1 MLPRPQLFPQ
11 GPMMQT
17 KQRFLNL
24 FLERLQLVSSVAQL
38 CLTLYDLLNCRMP
51 GLPVHL
57 QLPEPTQTH
66 VHWVGDAIQPSHP
79 LSSPS
84 PPAFNCCQHRDFS
97 NESARH
103 TRWPKFWSFSFSISP
118 SNEYSG
124 LISFRMDWLDL
135 LAVQGTLKSL
145 LQHYSS
151 KASILLH
158 SAFFIVQLSRPYMTI
173 GKAKALTRWTYV
185 GKVMSLL
192 FNALSRFV
200 IAFLPRIKP
209 PNFMAAVTIHSD
221 FGAQENKVCHCFPI
235 YMPWSN
241 GTRCH
246 DLSFWMLSLK
256 PAFSLSSFTFIK
268 RLFSC
273 FLLSAIRVVSSAYL
287 RLLIFLP
294 AILIPICSSFSLAF
308 LIIYS
313 AYELNK
319 QGDNIQPWC
328 TPFPML
334 NQCVVPC
341 SVPTVAS
348 RPAYRFHRRQ
358 VWLSGKKGL
367 LREPKMIFIRK
378 YFINHKSLDL
388 SVWSVDTSGLWNPCR
403 VSQRSKQSL

>member
-158 SAFFIVQLSRPYMTI
+158 SAFFIVQLSHPYMTI

-192 FNALSRFV
+192 FNMLSKLV
-200 IAFLPRIKP
+200 IAFLSRSKCLLISWLESPSAVILEPKKIKSAIISIVSP
-209 PNFMAAVTIHSD
+209 SI
-221 FGAQENKVCHCFPI
+221 CHEVMGLDAMI
-235 YMPWSN
+235 
-241 GTRCH
+241 
-246 DLSFWMLSLK
+246 LIFWMLSFK
-256 PAFSLSSFTFIK
+256 STFSLPSSTFIK
-268 RLFSC
+268 RLFSP
-273 FLLSAIRVVSSAYL
+273 FSLSAIRDGRGGRDDL
-287 RLLIFLP
+287 FN
-294 AILIPICSSFSLAF
+294 
-308 LIIYS
+308 
-313 AYELNK
+313 E
-319 QGDNIQPWC
+319 Q
-328 TPFPML
+328 
-334 NQCVVPC
+334 C
-341 SVPTVAS
+341 SVKWIS
-348 RPAYRFHRRQ
+348 
-358 VWLSGKKGL
+358 WEK
-367 LREPKMIFIRK
+367 
-378 YFINHKSLDL
+378 NNLDL
-388 SVWSVDTSGLWNPCR
+388 CLKLY
-403 VSQRSKQSL
+403 SKLNTRWIVGPNIKKWIFWKK